1 MEVKLGLTSKKMH
14 YFIASN
20 EHGRQLVFV
29 SSVSGMTMC
38 QVLVRPRP
46 SMRKESMSVNQ
57 NAIEVSPLAWSM
69 LEATFAA
76 RHGCIELA
84 SDTELENEDSQRFH
98 EKVGF
103 KEVERVAS
111 YIKNL
116 SHENR
121 ERGLI
126 DVLILQRGL
135 ASLLR
140 FQQLP

>member
-1 MEVKLGLTSKKMH
+1 MPGSSTSPTAYAEGIYVSESERH
-14 YFIASN
+14 RGVAS
-20 EHGRQLVFV
+20 RLVDA
-29 SSVSGMTMC
+29 G
-38 QVLVRPRP
+38 
-46 SMRKESMSVNQ
+46 
-57 NAIEVSPLAWSM
+57 
-69 LEATFAA
+69 ATFAA